1 MRRGV
6 VGVMI
11 GGFLAATLVALVSF
25 NLTKS
30 RVLVVHSAARNTGW
44 TQRVDEGIRNE
55 LKRNRLPVTVHWH
68 YLALENAT
76 QEDDRQEAATV
87 ARRAITQF
95 RPDVVLTVDDEAQAY
110 VGRHYVAQG
119 EPRIVFAA
127 IDREPADHGYAGA
140 ANVSGVLERLP
151 LQAMHEAITTVRK
164 GQPTRVAVIGA
175 ADETGRG
182 QLQQVQAFNWGPHRL
197 VASYS
202 LPDFEAWQDAIT
214 RLQGQADVL
223 VVLSLGGLP
232 TSASNPRPASMAA
245 VAGWI
250 EANARPL
257 PIGIGTSFVEN
268 GGGLAIAPSPRV
280 MGEMAMRMSLDWIRA
295 TSRGQP
301 AAPAMASS
309 DHYRVALRESALRA
323 REVVMP
329 SVYIEAARLD
339 QNYFP

>member
-11 GGFLAATLVALVSF
+11 GGFLVGTLVLLVSF

-30 RVLVVHSAARNTGW
+30 RVLVVHSAARTSGW
-44 TQRVDEGIRNE
+44 AQRVDEGIRNE
-55 LKRNRLPVTVHWH
+55 LKRNRLPVSVHWH
-68 YLALENAT
+68 YLALEDAA
-76 QEDDRQEAATV
+76 QEEDRQEAATV

-110 VGRHYVAQG
+110 VGRHYTAAAQ
-119 EPRIVFAA
+119 PRIVFAA
-127 IDREPADHGYAGA
+127 IDREPAEHGYAGA

-175 ADETGRG
+175 ADDTGRG
-182 QLQQVQAFNWGPHRL
+182 QMQQVQAFAWGPHRL
-197 VASYS
+197 VASHS
-202 LPDFEAWQDAIT
+202 LPDFAAWQDAIT

-223 VVLSLGGLP
+223 VVLSMGGLP
-232 TSASNPRPASMAA
+232 TSASNPKPASMTA
-245 VAGWI
+245 VARWI
-250 EANARPL
+250 EANAQPL
-257 PIGIGTSFVEN
+257 PIGIGTSFVES

-295 TSRGQP
+295 VAHGQP
-301 AAPAMASS
+301 APPALAVST
-309 DHYRVALRESALRA
+309 HYRVAVRESALRS
-323 REVVMP
+323 RNVLLP